1 MKRLIIGDIPFNF
14 KPCYDEVFAPYCF
27 IKFQN
32 QNSFEFNFKT
42 NLNLSSEEKRQIDLN
57 SSHYTTNLIKEY
69 IDKYNSINGLNF
81 SFKFWN
87 KILYSWLISLV
98 QHTYERELQLR
109 KFINFYKEPFEVKLV
124 EEKCNW
130 NIDST
135 KDFHDLIYSVEYN
148 EWIVSRLIEK
158 LAPENWKTSYKK
170 VKYLSNNYTTQNKLR
185 SKINFI
191 YHKIF
196 KRTNKIYGVNL
207 IDQIFFE
214 ILLRLKKPLGTT
226 KKEFETA
233 PVVDFTLLLSI
244 DKLINYTEPNF
255 LKNLNKLIHK
265 HLRKYSKGKI
275 VLGGS
280 QYLRG
285 DDDFKVRIGL
295 AIENGELFI
304 GTQHGGDDYGLTF
317 HCEEIFENEFNNF
330 SFITWGWEKHAQY
343 KTFFKRLPSPY
354 LLNFKN
360 KHKLKNNEII
370 LVGTRAHLS
379 NRFLSAKPSENQW
392 IEYRNNK
399 LNLLRKLHSEN
410 LQERVFYKPFPNTY
424 GSLEDKLFFEK
435 QIPDLK
441 IINSD
446 FHKRILNC
454 SLLIIDHPGTTLNIA
469 MAANIPTILFWDKN
483 HFPLE
488 KKAEKYL
495 KQFELNNM
503 FFENYIELS
512 EFILKNNISKWWN
525 SNQIKEIRN
534 KWCSDYAYTNK
545 YWKNEWSKFLIKI

>member
-214 ILLRLKKPLGTT
+214 IL
-226 KKEFETA
+226 
-233 PVVDFTLLLSI
+233 
-244 DKLINYTEPNF
+244 
-255 LKNLNKLIHK
+255 
-265 HLRKYSKGKI
+265 
-275 VLGGS
+275 
-280 QYLRG
+280 
-285 DDDFKVRIGL
+285 
-295 AIENGELFI
+295 
-304 GTQHGGDDYGLTF
+304 
-317 HCEEIFENEFNNF
+317 IF
-330 SFITWGWEKHAQY
+330 
-343 KTFFKRLPSPY
+343 
-354 LLNFKN
+354 
-360 KHKLKNNEII
+360 
-370 LVGTRAHLS
+370 
-379 NRFLSAKPSENQW
+379 FLSLYALS
-392 IEYRNNK
+392 
-399 LNLLRKLHSEN
+399 
-410 LQERVFYKPFPNTY
+410 
-424 GSLEDKLFFEK
+424 SL
-435 QIPDLK
+435 IPQ
-441 IINSD
+441 NS
-446 FHKRILNC
+446 I
-454 SLLIIDHPGTTLNIA
+454 
-469 MAANIPTILFWDKN
+469 
-483 HFPLE
+483 
-488 KKAEKYL
+488 
-495 KQFELNNM
+495 
-503 FFENYIELS
+503 
-512 EFILKNNISKWWN
+512 
-525 SNQIKEIRN
+525 
-534 KWCSDYAYTNK
+534 
-545 YWKNEWSKFLIKI
+545 